1 MRNPALLALSL
12 TFGVVGCTSNDKTGA
27 GLEGSLNAPPA
38 PAVSSD
44 SRTQPAG
51 QPDPKANGGFNLPAS
66 APYQG
71 SATATQNVNPAPF
84 LAASQ
89 SQGAVAASQNK
100 AGTASPKKAA
110 RRKLAER

>member
-1 MRNPALLALSL
+1 MKNLALLPLSL
-12 TFGVVGCTSNDKTGA
+12 TFIAVGCTSNDKTGA
-27 GLEGSLNAPPA
+27 GLEGNLNTPPA

-51 QPDPKANGGFNLPAS
+51 QPDPGANGGFKLPAS

-71 SATATQNVNPAPF
+71 NATVTQNLNPAPF

-89 SQGAVAASQNK
+89 QQGAGATSQNK
-100 AGTASPKKAA
+100 TGATPQEKAA
-110 RRKLAER
+110 RKKTR